1 MLALRAMD
9 LIKALSE
16 ELNDVQ
22 RIGPEMIP

>member
-9 LIKALSE
+9 LIKALPE

-22 RIGPEMIP
+22 RIGLAMIP